1 MKTRKTRT
9 DARNTFT
16 YKFADGTSVVL
27 TPGVDGVTEADIAM
41 LHRLDDCEV
50 YNNVKHSKPPIQDWE
65 RESIERWKENHPD
78 EDVPARA
85 MLSLDADSDDD
96 SLGGDKEKDTL
107 LNLINDED
115 VDCVSG
121 ETQAVRDF
129 VDAYLTE
136 DQKEIYRRVLI
147 NEERIEDVA
156 ADLAI
161 SFQAVSKKAIRIK
174 KIFRE
179 NFQKFLSSVE
189 K

>member
-50 YNNVKHSKPPIQDWE
+50 RNNVKHSRASIEDWE
-65 RESIERWKENHPD
+65 KPYIEEWKAQNPEEEYPVKYH
-78 EDVPARA
+78 A
-85 MLSLDADSDDD
+85 SLDYFASAEGDDMDSDQ
-96 SLGGDKEKDTL
+96 SRLFSECAVEMEGE
-107 LNLINDED
+107 
-115 VDCVSG
+115 SA

-136 DQKEIYRRVLI
+136 DQKLIYQRVLI
-147 NEERIEDVA
+147 DGDRIEDVA
-156 ADLAI
+156 EELGV
-161 SFQAVSKKAIRIK
+161 SFQAVPKRAKHIK

-179 NFQKFLSSVE
+179 NFKNFMGQVE

>member
-9 DARNTFT
+9 DTRNTFT

-65 RESIERWKENHPD
+65 RESIERWKETHPD

-85 MLSLDADSDDD
+85 MLSLDVDSADD
-96 SLGGDKEKDTL
+96 SMGGDKEKDTL
-107 LNLINDED
+107 LNLIQDED
-115 VDCVSG
+115 VDCVSA

-136 DQKEIYRRVLI
+136 EQQEIYQRVLI
-147 NEERIEDVA
+147 EEESMASVA
-156 ADLAI
+156 RDLGI
-161 SFQAVSKKAIRIK
+161 TRQSVRDRVNYIK
-174 KIFRE
+174 KVFRE
-179 NFQKFLSSVE
+179 NYKNF
-189 K
+189 